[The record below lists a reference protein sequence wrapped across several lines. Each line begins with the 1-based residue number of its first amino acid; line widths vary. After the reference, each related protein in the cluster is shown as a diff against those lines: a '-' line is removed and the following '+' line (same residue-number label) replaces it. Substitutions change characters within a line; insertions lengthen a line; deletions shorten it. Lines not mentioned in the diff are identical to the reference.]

1 VGDLEAEGFME
12 EVSAAGS
19 TVAALVVALWLPDTL
34 EVESV
39 AVVAES
45 ALADRTSRVVFR
57 TLLAQDLGSLHLGDH
72 HPDNLSMMDDLIEQ

>member
-12 EVSAAGS
+12 EVSAGGS